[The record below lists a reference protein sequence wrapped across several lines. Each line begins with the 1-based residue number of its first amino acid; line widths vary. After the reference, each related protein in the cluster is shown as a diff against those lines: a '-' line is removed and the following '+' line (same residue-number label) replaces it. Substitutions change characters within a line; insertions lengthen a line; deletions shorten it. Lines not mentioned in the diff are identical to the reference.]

1 MPFIKDMSLYAK
13 LVLGG
18 MLMSLLPLVIVGA
31 TTYINS
37 SRTLEGISQIQLTQL
52 ARGLAGMTDNIL
64 GRNMKILAAIA
75 EDPVIIQ
82 SASNGEFGSL
92 DQKMGDLYKKVAGDY
107 EDIVVCDREG
117 IIRSDGVDAKRK
129 GIDVSDR
136 DYFQAIKNGQAGIGT
151 PVISKATNEP
161 IFGMSVPIIS
171 ATGEFV
177 GGVLGVVKTDLLV
190 KQLSSIK
197 MGKTG
202 YSYMLNRQGVI
213 IAHPDRKMVLSFDVN
228 TNEDMKNLAGRAVRQ
243 EEGVEEYV
251 QDKEMIIAGI
261 SPLKSTGWI
270 VVVSQNKDEV
280 MALAYVN
287 RNLISVVSL
296 LSLFMTLLAFRASR
310 TISRPVE
317 NKLTTLNQAIDQAKE
332 AIFIVDVDR
341 KVQFV
346 NPAMAN
352 IVDRSVADLID
363 KESLLAETLR
373 IDKKEI
379 WETVENGN
387 VWTGIIESF
396 TRDSTSFS
404 MNITITPVRNK
415 EGVISCFLGIGR
427 DITKELY
434 MEEQI
439 RQGQK
444 MEAIGTLAGGI
455 AHDFNNILSA
465 IFGLIDLA
473 LVSLTD
479 REKTMY
485 FLKET
490 RKAADRAKD
499 LVSQILA
506 FSRQSEHGQHPV
518 IPRHIIKEAL
528 KLLRA
533 SLPSTIQIQEL
544 MKSTSFVLGDPTQ
557 IQQVI
562 MNLCTN
568 ANHAMKGR
576 GGILRVVLEDVQ
588 VDESL
593 SVRHPGLVP
602 GTYLKLDISDTGP
615 GIPSA
620 VIDRIFD
627 PFFTTKPQG
636 EGTGLG
642 LSVVH
647 GIVKTMNGFIS
658 VDSEMDK
665 GTTFTIYLPVVQGK
679 ENFETKEND
688 FGDIQGGSE
697 RILLV
702 DDEDTLIMTGSMM
715 FENLGYE
722 VISFTQSIQAWN
734 AFRNDPEAFDVVV
747 TDYTMPFMT
756 GYELAKKIRAIRK
769 DIPIIIC
776 SGYIDK
782 TMEKLMQEIEINEFI
797 GKPITKENLAQ
808 AVRKVL
814 DHNIK
819 S

>member
-37 SRTLEGISQIQLTQL
+37 SRTLESISQIQLTQL
-52 ARGLAGMTDNIL
+52 ARGLSGMIDNIL
-64 GRNMKILAAIA
+64 GRNIKILTAIA
-75 EDPVIIQ
+75 EDPLIIQ
-82 SASNGEFGSL
+82 SASKGEFGSL
-92 DQKMGDLYKKVAGDY
+92 DEKMGDLYKKVGGDY

-117 IIRSDGVDAKRK
+117 IIRSDGVDATRK
-129 GIDVSDR
+129 GINVSDR

-171 ATGEFV
+171 EKGEFV
-177 GGVLGVVKTDLLV
+177 GGILGIVKTDLLL

-202 YSYMLNRQGVI
+202 VSYMLNRQGVI
-213 IAHPDRKMVLSFDVN
+213 IAHPDRKMVLSYDV
-228 TNEDMKNLAGRAVRQ
+228 TKNEDMKNLAGRAVRQ
-243 EEGVEEYV
+243 EEGAEEYM
-251 QDKEMIIAGI
+251 QDKDRIIAGI

-287 RNLISVVSL
+287 RNLISIVSV
-296 LSLFMTLLAFRASR
+296 LSLFMTFLAFRASR

-317 NKLTTLNQAIDQAKE
+317 NKLMTLNQAIDQAKE

-341 KVQFV
+341 RVEFV

-352 IVDRSVADLID
+352 IVDRPVDDLIR
-363 KESLLAETLR
+363 KESLMVETLS

-387 VWTGIIESF
+387 VWTGIIESY

-415 EGVISCFLGIGR
+415 DGVISCFLGIGR

-434 MEEQI
+434 MEAQI

-473 LVSLTD
+473 LGSLTD
-479 REKTMY
+479 REKTIY

-490 RKAADRAKD
+490 LKAADRAKD

-506 FSRQSEHGQHPV
+506 FGRQSEHGQNIV

-533 SLPSTIQIQEL
+533 SLPSTIEIQESL
-544 MKSTSFVLGDPTQ
+544 HSISSVIGDPTH

-568 ANHAMKGR
+568 ASYAMKDR
-576 GGILRVVLEDVQ
+576 GGILRVAMKDVHL
-588 VDESL
+588 DESITE
-593 SVRHPGLVP
+593 SHPGLTP
-602 GTYLKLDISDTGP
+602 GKYLKVDVSDTGP
-615 GIPSA
+615 GIPST

-647 GIVKTMNGFIS
+647 GIIKTMNGCIS
-658 VDSEMDK
+658 VKSEIGQ
-665 GTTFTIYLPVVQGK
+665 GTTFTVYLPVVQGK
-679 ENFETKEND
+679 ENLEMKEKVL
-688 FGDIQGGSE
+688 GDIPGGSE

-702 DDEDTLIMTGSMM
+702 DDEDTLMMTGSMM
-715 FENLGYE
+715 LDNLGYE
-722 VISFTQSIQAWN
+722 VTGFTQSIQAWE
-734 AFRNDPEAFDVVV
+734 AFRNDSESFDLVV
-747 TDYTMPFMT
+747 TDYTMPLMT

-776 SGYIDK
+776 SGYIDR
-782 TMEKLMQEIEINEFI
+782 TMEKLIQEIEINEFI
-797 GKPITKENLAQ
+797 RKPITKENLAQ
-808 AVRKVL
+808 AVRRVL
-814 DHNIK
+814 DHD
-819 S
+819 